1 LHDSFDV
8 RENGKRVRI
17 PLGETIAAF
26 YARAFIDLQPR
37 AIDDAIGRT
46 FLALR
51 VHDHRLH
58 VATHRDQLTVGVL
71 DDVAVHDLDL
81 AVIAGLDLGLAGDL
95 RCAADVERA
104 HRELRARLADRLR
117 GDHADRLADIDRRS

>member
-46 FLALR
+46 FLTLWI
-51 VHDHRLH
+51 HDHRLH
-58 VATHRDQLTVGVL
+58 VAAHRDQLTVGIL

-81 AVIAGLDLGLAGDL
+81 AVIAGFDLGLAGNL
-95 RCAADVERA
+95 RRTPDVERA
-104 HRELRARLADRLR
+104 HGKLRTRFADRLR
-117 GDHADRLADIDRRS
+117 RDHADRFADIDR